1 MNYYARMTTKVNP
14 EPVMLV
20 FDSMWE
26 RHDAIDKARH
36 VGAAVVECYAN
47 EVKKAERSD
56 AVKVKTWTKF
66 IRSDSDY
73 DFGYPIKYCPECA
86 RQTHHIDEDT
96 CGACEERLY
105 SLRIWVLPRQA
116 FTDTGM
122 LDSDDGFRMEKNYD
136 VVKAEPIRLD
146 TLQIEDGVAH
156 LVGLMIKSKAHQL
169 KSNVHAIVSHD
180 IIERVKDEIVKHTLS
195 DLNLKEIRWY
205 YVVDGGYLR
214 YFHVQIPP
222 HWEV

>member
-1 MNYYARMTTKVNP
+1 MNYYARMTTKVNT

-20 FDSMWE
+20 FDSMWH
-26 RHDAIDKARH
+26 RSDAIEKARN
-36 VGAAVVECYAN
+36 VGAVVVEYYAN

-56 AVKVKTWTKF
+56 AVKVQTWTNF
-66 IRSDSDY
+66 IKGDY
-73 DFGYPIKYCPECA
+73 DFGYPIEYCPDCSKV
-86 RQTHHIDEDT
+86 THHTEEGS
-96 CGACEERLY
+96 CCFCEERIY
-105 SLRIWVLPRQA
+105 SLHIWVLPRQA
-116 FTDTGM
+116 FTKTKM
-122 LDSDDGFRMEKNYD
+122 LDSDDGFRKEKNYD

-156 LVGLMIKSKAHQL
+156 LVGFMNQAKAKQL
-169 KSNVHAIVSHD
+169 KSNIHAFVSHD

-195 DLNLKEIRWY
+195 ELNIHEIRWY
-205 YVVDGGYLR
+205 YVVDSGYLR

>member
-20 FDSMWE
+20 FDSTWH

-56 AVKVKTWTKF
+56 AVKVQTWTKF
-66 IRSDSDY
+66 IKGGY
-73 DFGYPIKYCPECA
+73 DFGYPIKYCSECA
-86 RQTHHIDEDT
+86 RETHHIDEDT

-116 FTDTGM
+116 FTASKM

-156 LVGLMIKSKAHQL
+156 LVGFMNQAKAKQL
-169 KSNVHAIVSHD
+169 KSNIHAIVSHD
-180 IIERVKDEIVKHTLS
+180 IIESVKDEIVNNSPS

-214 YFHVQIPP
+214 YFPVQIPP